1 MDEDINAKRQARELR
16 NTRISALIRYTI
28 LTVGALIMIY
38 PILWMIGASFKTNS
52 QIFTEIG
59 FWPKSFS
66 LEAYRQGWD
75 PGSGITFTTYFINTF
90 KIVIPKVVFTV
101 VSSVISAYGFARFE
115 FPGKSLLFSALM
127 ATMFLPQI
135 VTLIP
140 MYLLFK
146 NLGMLDT
153 YIPLIAP
160 TVFATQA
167 FFVFQLIQFLR
178 SIPTSLDE
186 AATMDGANSFQI
198 LMKVILPV
206 IKPAIVTC
214 VIFQFVWSMN
224 DFMSPLIYLS
234 TNSKFPVALALQLN
248 MDTTGTVNY
257 AQLMA
262 VSVLAILPSLIVFF
276 SAQKYFVEGVATT
289 GIK

>member
-1 MDEDINAKRQARELR
+1 MNDELTAAQKHIRRSELT
-16 NTRISALIRYTI
+16 NKIVRYTI
-28 LTVGALIMIY
+28 LTIGAFIMIY
-38 PILWMIGASFKTNS
+38 PILWMVGASFKSNNE
-52 QIFTEIG
+52 IFTEIG
-59 FWPKSFS
+59 FIPKHLNFK
-66 LEAYRQGWD
+66 AYVQGWN
-75 PGSGITFTTYFINTF
+75 PGSGITFATYFINTF

-101 VSSVISAYGFARFE
+101 ISSVISAYGFARFE
-115 FPGKSLLFSALM
+115 FPGKKILFSALM
-127 ATMFLPQI
+127 MTMFLPTI

-153 YIPLIAP
+153 YWPLISP
-160 TVFATQA
+160 TIFATQA

-198 LMKVILPV
+198 LYKVILPV
-206 IKPAIVTC
+206 IKPAIITC
-214 VIFQFVWSMN
+214 VIFQFVWSIN

-234 TNSKFPVALALQLN
+234 TNEKFPVALALQMN

-257 AQLMA
+257 AQLMSM
-262 VSVLAILPSLIVFF
+262 SVLAILPSIIVFF
-276 SAQKYFVEGVATT
+276 AAQKYFVDGVATT